1 LNLASTGNL
10 AGFNL
15 VGNPFPCH
23 IDWRA
28 LSRTNVADKFQYYD
42 PTTKSYNVYNNTSGS
57 VTLTGTTKFTTGN
70 VPYIIEIG
78 ASFFATATSNGGT
91 ITFDEADKITTEPN
105 ATAFRMEPTPLK
117 CNQLQTEVKYLE
129 DSIKYSDMFHLE
141 WNSELNEVKSEL
153 DVYDAAKIFGGY
165 LGIGTV
171 SANGEWLTQDFRPV
185 TGSSNQ
191 VIPVN
196 FQNFEQTS
204 YVFTAKTCENNSEYS
219 VRILDKQLDSIIEIG
234 SETQYVF
241 STSSND
247 QFKKDRFSVLV
258 DEKSSSTEKLV
269 ALSTTV
275 YPIPSEDG
283 NIKIA
288 HNSSVKVLGIEI
300 FNLNGQLVQK
310 ANDVKSINF
319 NSNLPNATYIV
330 KIITNQGVDTHKV
343 MLNR

>member
-1 LNLASTGNL
+1 
-10 AGFNL
+10 
-15 VGNPFPCH
+15 
-23 IDWRA
+23 
-28 LSRTNVADKFQYYD
+28 
-42 PTTKSYNVYNNTSGS
+42 
-57 VTLTGTTKFTTGN
+57 
-70 VPYIIEIG
+70 
-78 ASFFATATSNGGT
+78 
-91 ITFDEADKITTEPN
+91 
-105 ATAFRMEPTPLK
+105 M
-117 CNQLQTEVKYLE
+117 
-129 DSIKYSDMFHLE
+129 
-141 WNSELNEVKSEL
+141 
-153 DVYDAAKIFGGY
+153 
-165 LGIGTV
+165 
-171 SANGEWLTQDFRPV
+171 TQDFRPI

-204 YVFTAKTCENNSEYS
+204 YVFTAKTCDDNSEYS
-219 VRILDKQLDSIIEIG
+219 VRILDKQLDSIIEIR

-288 HNSSVKVLGIEI
+288 HNSSVKVLGVEI

-319 NSNLPNATYIV
+319 NSNLSNATYIV
-330 KIITNQGVDTHKV
+330 KIITNKGVDTHKV

>member
-1 LNLASTGNL
+1 
-10 AGFNL
+10 
-15 VGNPFPCH
+15 
-23 IDWRA
+23 
-28 LSRTNVADKFQYYD
+28 
-42 PTTKSYNVYNNTSGS
+42 
-57 VTLTGTTKFTTGN
+57 
-70 VPYIIEIG
+70 
-78 ASFFATATSNGGT
+78 
-91 ITFDEADKITTEPN
+91 
-105 ATAFRMEPTPLK
+105 MEPTPLK

-141 WNSELNEVKSEL
+141 WNSELNEVKSAL

-204 YVFTAKTCENNSEYS
+204 YVFTAKTCDDNSEYS

-288 HNSSVKVLGIEI
+288 HNSSVKVLGVEI

-319 NSNLPNATYIV
+319 NSNLSNATYIV